1 MDDIRQQVPDMA
13 RAPGGVGKVAQLLR
27 SGANIPTLSSQAVLD
42 GLKQKHPAGATPH
55 RRLATTEAARATVD
69 RARVE
74 ARDGQRDPAAPAV
87 HFTPFTA
94 KAIRDQIM
102 GANAGSSGG
111 PSGLSY
117 EHLQAMLKFGGAE
130 AASDLLAMLV
140 ELSTLVFSQ
149 AHLFPQAFWDTH
161 RAARLSAV
169 GEKGRPVACGDI
181 FRRIWGGLVCRVVR
195 SKAAPRFSRAGQ
207 VGVGVSGGVEIV
219 STTAQLV
226 HEAGG

>member
-1 MDDIRQQVPDMA
+1 MI
-13 RAPGGVGKVAQLLR
+13 
-27 SGANIPTLSSQAVLD
+27 
-42 GLKQKHPAGATPH
+42 
-55 RRLATTEAARATVD
+55 
-69 RARVE
+69 
-74 ARDGQRDPAAPAV
+74 
-87 HFTPFTA
+87 
-94 KAIRDQIM
+94 
-102 GANAGSSGG
+102 
-111 PSGLSY
+111 
-117 EHLQAMLKFGGAE
+117 
-130 AASDLLAMLV
+130 MLV

-226 HEAGG
+226 HEAGGVILSIDSVNAFNAVDRCAVLREVAAHCPAIYDYVASIYGADTDPLLLF